1 MRCRSRGAFPAGF
14 RLTVTAKRRERVVH
28 VQMEEREVERVVH
41 VRMEER
47 EGERVVHVQME
58 EREVERTRNLYISF
72 QGALFPYD
80 YVTGAPWFMS

>member
-41 VRMEER
+41 V
-47 EGERVVHVQME
+47 QME
-58 EREVERTRNLYISF
+58 EREVERTGNLYISF
-72 QGALFPYD
+72 QGTLFPYD
-80 YVTGAPWFMS
+80 YVTAAQWFMS